1 MKLAQQRDVFLTFT
15 GIAVVLFGFYILA
28 SWDDYETA
36 RDNHRNMFI
45 TNDHVTNL
53 HHELVK
59 GE

>member
-1 MKLAQQRDVFLTFT
+1 MNKIQRWDRFLAVT
-15 GIAVVLFGFYILA
+15 GILVVAGFFYILA

-36 RDNHRNMFI
+36 RDNHRNTFI
-45 TNDHVTNL
+45 TNEHVTNL

>member
-1 MKLAQQRDVFLTFT
+1 MNKIQRWDRFLTVT
-15 GIAVVLFGFYILA
+15 GILVVAGIFYILA

-36 RDNHRNMFI
+36 RDNHRNTFI

>member
-1 MKLAQQRDVFLTFT
+1 MNRIQRWDRFLTVT
-15 GIAVVLFGFYILA
+15 GILVVAGFFYILA

-36 RDNHRNMFI
+36 RDNHRGTFI
-45 TNDHVTNL
+45 TNEHVTNL

>member
-1 MKLAQQRDVFLTFT
+1 MNKIQRWDRFLAVT
-15 GIAVVLFGFYILA
+15 GILVVAGFFYILA
-28 SWDDYETA
+28 SWDDYESA
-36 RDNHRNMFI
+36 RDNHRNTFI

>member
-1 MKLAQQRDVFLTFT
+1 MNKIQRWDRFLTVT
-15 GIAVVLFGFYILA
+15 GILVVAGFFYILA

-36 RDNHRNMFI
+36 RDSHRESFI

>member
-1 MKLAQQRDVFLTFT
+1 MNRIQRWDRFLAVT
-15 GIAVVLFGFYILA
+15 GILVVAGFFYVLA

-36 RDNHRNMFI
+36 RDNHKESFI

>member
-1 MKLAQQRDVFLTFT
+1 MNKIQRWDRFLAVT
-15 GIAVVLFGFYILA
+15 GILVVAGFFYILA

-36 RDNHRNMFI
+36 RDNHRESFI

>member
-1 MKLAQQRDVFLTFT
+1 MNKIQRWDRFLTVT
-15 GIAVVLFGFYILA
+15 GILVVAGFFYILA
-28 SWDDYETA
+28 SWDDYEMA
-36 RDNHRNMFI
+36 RDNHRESFI

>member
-15 GIAVVLFGFYILA
+15 GIAVVLFGFYIAA
-28 SWDDYETA
+28 SWHQYETA
-36 RDNHRNMFI
+36 RDNHRGTFI

>member
-28 SWDDYETA
+28 SWDDYETD
-36 RDNHRNMFI
+36 RDNHRGMFI

>member
-1 MKLAQQRDVFLTFT
+1 MNKIQLWDRFLTVT
-15 GIAVVLFGFYILA
+15 GILVVAGVLYILA

-36 RDNHRNMFI
+36 RDNHRGMFI

>member
-1 MKLAQQRDVFLTFT
+1 MNRIQRWDRFLAVT
-15 GIAVVLFGFYILA
+15 GILVVAGVFYILA

-36 RDNHRNMFI
+36 RDNHRESFI

>member
-1 MKLAQQRDVFLTFT
+1 MNKIQRWDRFLTVT
-15 GIAVVLFGFYILA
+15 GIIVVAGFFYILA
-28 SWDDYETA
+28 SWDDYEAA
-36 RDNHRNMFI
+36 RDNHRSTFI

>member
-1 MKLAQQRDVFLTFT
+1 MNKIQRWDRFLTVT
-15 GIAVVLFGFYILA
+15 GILVVAGFFYILA

-36 RDNHRNMFI
+36 RDNHRESFI
-45 TNDHVTNL
+45 TNEHVTNL

>member
-1 MKLAQQRDVFLTFT
+1 MTVT
-15 GIAVVLFGFYILA
+15 GILVVAGFLYILA
-28 SWDDYETA
+28 SLDDYETA
-36 RDNHRNMFI
+36 RDNHRESFI

>member
-1 MKLAQQRDVFLTFT
+1 MNKIQLWDRFLTVT
-15 GIAVVLFGFYILA
+15 GILVVAGVFYILA

-36 RDNHRNMFI
+36 RDNHRNTFI
-45 TNDHVTNL
+45 TDEHVTNL

>member
-1 MKLAQQRDVFLTFT
+1 MNKIQRWDRFLTVT
-15 GIAVVLFGFYILA
+15 GILVVAGVFYILA
-28 SWDDYETA
+28 SWAEYETA
-36 RDNHRNMFI
+36 RDNHRGMFI

>member
-1 MKLAQQRDVFLTFT
+1 MNRIQLWDRFLAITTIF
-15 GIAVVLFGFYILA
+15 VVAGFFYTLA

-36 RDNHRNMFI
+36 RDNHKESFI

-53 HHELVK
+53 HHELIK

>member
-1 MKLAQQRDVFLTFT
+1 MKLAQQRDVFLTVT

-36 RDNHRNMFI
+36 RDNHRESFI

>member
-1 MKLAQQRDVFLTFT
+1 MKLAQQRDVFL
-15 GIAVVLFGFYILA
+15 GITLALVVVAGALA
-28 SWDDYETA
+28 LAGWDDYEAA
-36 RDNHRNMFI
+36 RDNHRGMFI

>member
-1 MKLAQQRDVFLTFT
+1 MNKIQRWDRFLTVT
-15 GIAVVLFGFYILA
+15 GILVVAGVFYILA

-36 RDNHRNMFI
+36 RDNHRNTFI
-45 TNDHVTNL
+45 TNEHVTNL

>member
-1 MKLAQQRDVFLTFT
+1 MNKIQRWDRFLTVT
-15 GIAVVLFGFYILA
+15 GILVVAGVFYILA
-28 SWDDYETA
+28 SWDDYESA
-36 RDNHRNMFI
+36 RDNHRNTFI

>member
-1 MKLAQQRDVFLTFT
+1 MKLAQQRDVFL
-15 GIAVVLFGFYILA
+15 GITLALVVVAGALA
-28 SWDDYETA
+28 LAGWAEYETS

-59 GE
+59 DD

>member
-1 MKLAQQRDVFLTFT
+1 MNKIQRWDRFLTVT
-15 GIAVVLFGFYILA
+15 GILVVAGVFYILA

-36 RDNHRNMFI
+36 RDNHRESFI